1 MWRQELPNQ
10 CVAVSL
16 HAVSTVTVTSTDP
29 TSGRNDK
36 DTSWPASRNLGNG
49 RLGKISHP
57 DFRQK
62 PGGQVRHSA
71 KITADVPLLDPAMKR
86 DPGRRTKSAKTGGQV
101 VGIRNDRG
109 LVVLS
114 CWVFAKHLSFRR
126 IRRRRRLRNLKLKGW
141 SRFLG
146 LSQTYYQPLVLR
158 QDSLNHDDLRI
169 LDVVEIAF
177 PPTLAEQIRRAP
189 RGSGQAGRPTRQNA

>member
-1 MWRQELPNQ
+1 MRQKAIRCTDQGGIRRKP
-10 CVAVSL
+10 
-16 HAVSTVTVTSTDP
+16 TYGKVTVTSTDP

-101 VGIRNDRG
+101 VGIRNDKG

-114 CWVFAKHLSFRR
+114 CWVFVRHLSFRR

-141 SRFLG
+141 LRFLG
-146 LSQTYYQPLVLR
+146 AVPNVLSTSCAAAR
-158 QDSLNHDDLRI
+158 
-169 LDVVEIAF
+169 F
-177 PPTLAEQIRRAP
+177 PK
-189 RGSGQAGRPTRQNA
+189 S

>member
-1 MWRQELPNQ
+1 MHL
-10 CVAVSL
+10 VL
-16 HAVSTVTVTSTDP
+16 TDP
-29 TSGRNDK
+29 QCGQKRFCHTVKTVFDKYLQILVSKQVQQKRATHTEYYARNDK

-126 IRRRRRLRNLKLKGW
+126 IRRRRRLRNLKLKGGV
-141 SRFLG
+141 RFLG
-146 LSQTYYQPLVLR
+146 LSQRPHSCWTALEMTRGLR
-158 QDSLNHDDLRI
+158 WDSK
-169 LDVVEIAF
+169 
-177 PPTLAEQIRRAP
+177 
-189 RGSGQAGRPTRQNA
+189 